1 MRMPTISTRKFIALR
16 KLTRTL
22 AETLRSDLRSTLIT
36 IEPLLRPRTVF
47 GEHVQG
53 HGKELVKGSDRAFK
67 DLATDYAE
75 VAGSKPFHIPK
86 ELKSPFE
93 VMSVALEM
101 QPVEYAYNARS
112 DRDSKTVKITS
123 PLKWVVNYHDYG
135 LENLKRVLADRNR
148 TEEQLRRFV
157 VHFLLVEHVFTR
169 QPGIKD
175 MLAALRFPVVVE
187 RRPEFGSLP
196 ITCITTAV
204 STYRPDDAVIIETTE
219 ISGSEEFE
227 EFVKVSDISDLRDAY
242 HDKLVEILRAQ
253 DTDLLDEA

>member
-1 MRMPTISTRKFIALR
+1 MPTISTRKFIALR

-22 AETLRSDLRSTLIT
+22 AETLRADLRGTLIT
-36 IEPLLRPRTVF
+36 IEPLLRPRAVF

-53 HGKELVKGSDRAFK
+53 HGKELVKGADRAFK
-67 DLATDYAE
+67 DLATDFAE

-93 VMSVALEM
+93 VMSASLEM
-101 QPVEYAYNARS
+101 QPVEYSYTARS
-112 DRDSKTVKITS
+112 DRDSKTVRITS
-123 PLKWVVNYHDYG
+123 PLKWVVNYRDYG
-135 LENLKRVLADRNR
+135 LEELKRVLADRNR

-169 QPGIKD
+169 QAGIRE
-175 MLAALRFPVVVE
+175 MLESLRFPVVVE

-196 ITCITTAV
+196 ITCLTTAV
-204 STYRPDDAVIIETTE
+204 STYRPDDEVIVETTE

-227 EFVKVSDISDLRDAY
+227 EFVRVSDVANLKDAWRE
-242 HDKLVEILRAQ
+242 KLVELVKAQ
-253 DTDLLDEA
+253 DPELLEEA

>member
-1 MRMPTISTRKFIALR
+1 MPTISTRKFIALR
-16 KLTRTL
+16 KLTRSL
-22 AETLRSDLRSTLIT
+22 AETLRGDLRSTLMT
-36 IEPLLRPRTVF
+36 VEPLLRPRAMF

-53 HGKELVKGSDRAFK
+53 SGKELVRGADKAFK
-67 DLATDYAE
+67 DLQADFVE

-93 VMSVALEM
+93 VMSASLEM
-101 QPVEYAYNARS
+101 QPVEYSYTARG
-112 DRDSKTVKITS
+112 DRESKTVKITS
-123 PLKWVVNYHDYG
+123 PLKWVVNYRDYG
-135 LENLKRVLADRNR
+135 LEELKRVLADRNR

-175 MLAALRFPVVVE
+175 MLASLRFPVVVE

-204 STYRPDDAVIIETTE
+204 STYRPDDEVIIETTE

-227 EFVKVSDISDLRDAY
+227 EFVKVSDISGLKDAFRE
-242 HDKLVEILRAQ
+242 KLVELVKAQ
-253 DTDLLDEA
+253 DPELLEEG